1 MSITIR
7 DARAGDGAI
16 LNAMVRELAVHHGY
30 EAYFTAKPD
39 DYERFLAD
47 PNAINGALIAEWN
60 GEPAGC
66 ATWQR
71 SYATFIGREVI
82 YLEDISVLPP
92 FRRKGIAA
100 ALLKAVANLAVQR
113 KAGAVKWLMM
123 GWNTDARRLYEAAG
137 ASIEEGNC
145 FCQLSGEALEKL
157 AS

>member
-1 MSITIR
+1 MSLTLR
-7 DARAGDGAI
+7 SARTGDGAI
-16 LNAMVRELAVHHGY
+16 LNDMVRALAVHH
-30 EAYFTAKPD
+30 
-39 DYERFLAD
+39 DYEQYFVATPADYEQFLAD
-47 PNAINGALIAEWN
+47 PHAINGAIIAEWN

-71 SYATFIGREVI
+71 SYSTFVGREVI

-92 FRRKGIAA
+92 FRRKGIATM
-100 ALLKAVANLAVQR
+100 LLKAVAKLAVAR

-145 FCQLSGEALEKL
+145 FCQLSGDALERL